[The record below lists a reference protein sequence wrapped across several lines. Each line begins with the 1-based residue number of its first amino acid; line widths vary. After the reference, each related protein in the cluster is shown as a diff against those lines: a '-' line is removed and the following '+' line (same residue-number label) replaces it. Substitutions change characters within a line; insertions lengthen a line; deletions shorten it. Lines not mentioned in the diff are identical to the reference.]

1 MGGLG
6 GLEESFLEREGG
18 KRERERKL
26 FNGEEKV
33 TDQTLSTFHRVWQ
46 LGYEILAY
54 NWHPLERGL
63 EKPNISNEH

>member
-1 MGGLG
+1 M
-6 GLEESFLEREGG
+6 EESFLEREGG
-18 KRERERKL
+18 KGERERKG

-33 TDQTLSTFHRVWQ
+33 TDQTLATFHHVWQ